1 LQQNGLLRNSP
12 QYVLVD
18 AEVVIENSTEY
29 DTGTVKNETE
39 LLCIQNFIH
48 GSFESVFRLDHQ
60 MQHV

>member
-39 LLCIQNFIH
+39 LLCI
-48 GSFESVFRLDHQ
+48 
-60 MQHV
+60 

>member
-1 LQQNGLLRNSP
+1 LTETYFSK
-12 QYVLVD
+12 D
-18 AEVVIENSTEY
+18 ENSTEY